1 MNTDSFIAFLAKGAQ
16 AEPKPVIGPR
26 LLGAGSLGFAISLAF
41 VILMIGLLPKAAFAT
56 LSPWIKLA
64 YTLLLAGVA
73 ARLTA
78 RLSQPLAQLTR
89 PLKQLWFLLLTMLGL
104 GAWTLYQTVPAERLD
119 HLLGQTWLIC
129 PWVVFLVSMPGLVF
143 LQLTTR
149 HFAPTALREAGF
161 ACGLLAGALGA
172 TAYAL
177 ACPEDSAAFVAIWY
191 TLGIL
196 LTAFTGACTSRWF
209 IRW

>member
-1 MNTDSFIAFLAKGAQ
+1 MNTDAFIAFLAKGAQ

-26 LLGAGSLGFAISLAF
+26 LLGAGSLGFVISLVF
-41 VILMIGLLPKAAFAT
+41 VLLTIGLLPKAAFAT
-56 LSPWIKLA
+56 ISPWIKLA
-64 YTLLLAGVA
+64 YTLLLVAVA

-78 RLSQPLAQLTR
+78 RLSKPLAQLTR

-104 GAWTLYQTVPAERLD
+104 GAWTLYQTAPGERLD
-119 HLLGQTWLIC
+119 YLLGQTWLIC
-129 PWVVFLVSMPGLVF
+129 PWIVFLVSLPGLVF
-143 LQLTTR
+143 LQLTMR
-149 HFAPTALREAGF
+149 QFAPTALKEAGF

-177 ACPEDSAAFVAIWY
+177 ACPENSAAFVAIWY

-196 LTAFTGACTSRWF
+196 LTAFTGAWTSRWF
-209 IRW
+209 MRW